1 MGCPRCGSWAV
12 RADRSL
18 AGRMVCAR
26 CGEPL
31 GLGRARR
38 VADGTRRRGQGGRSA
53 LVLPRR
59 WRLWLLLGGL
69 LAVSAVLASVPERP
83 TRPPERRGIEPMRG
97 VVLWPPTVPT
107 GSGDVA
113 IL

>member
-1 MGCPRCGSWAV
+1 
-12 RADRSL
+12 
-18 AGRMVCAR
+18 MVCAR

-31 GLGRARR
+31 GIGRARR

-53 LVLPRR
+53 LVLPSR

-69 LAVSAVLASVPERP
+69 LAASAVLASLPERP
-83 TRPPERRGIEPMRG
+83 TRPPQRPGAELMRG
-97 VVLWPPTVPT
+97 VVQLPPADPA

-113 IL
+113 IR

>member
-1 MGCPRCGSWAV
+1 
-12 RADRSL
+12 
-18 AGRMVCAR
+18 MVCAR

-53 LVLPRR
+53 MVLPRR

-69 LAVSAVLASVPERP
+69 LVVSAVLASLPERR
-83 TRPPERRGIEPMRG
+83 TRPPERPGAEPMRG
-97 VVLWPPTVPT
+97 VVRLAPAGPAR
-107 GSGDVA
+107 SGDVA
-113 IL
+113 IR

>member
-1 MGCPRCGSWAV
+1 
-12 RADRSL
+12 
-18 AGRMVCAR
+18 MVCAR

-31 GLGRARR
+31 GIGRARR

-69 LAVSAVLASVPERP
+69 LAVSAVLASLPERP
-83 TRPPERRGIEPMRG
+83 ARPPKRPGSELMRG
-97 VVLWPPTVPT
+97 VVQLPPVDPAR
-107 GSGDVA
+107 SGDVA
-113 IL
+113 IR

>member
-1 MGCPRCGSWAV
+1 
-12 RADRSL
+12 
-18 AGRMVCAR
+18 MVCAR

-38 VADGTRRRGQGGRSA
+38 VAGGTRRRGQGGGSA

-69 LAVSAVLASVPERP
+69 LAVSAVLASLPDRP
-83 TRPPERRGIEPMRG
+83 TRPPERPGAEPMRG
-97 VVLWPPTVPT
+97 VVQLPPVDQAR
-107 GSGDVA
+107 SGDVA
-113 IL
+113 IR

>member
-1 MGCPRCGSWAV
+1 
-12 RADRSL
+12 
-18 AGRMVCAR
+18 MVCAR

-38 VADGTRRRGQGGRSA
+38 VAGGTRRRGQGGGSA

-69 LAVSAVLASVPERP
+69 LAVSAVLASVPDRP
-83 TRPPERRGIEPMRG
+83 IRPPERRGIEPMRG
-97 VVLWPPTVPT
+97 VVLRPPVAPT
-107 GSGDVA
+107 GCGDVA

>member
-1 MGCPRCGSWAV
+1 
-12 RADRSL
+12 
-18 AGRMVCAR
+18 MVCAR

-69 LAVSAVLASVPERP
+69 LVVSAVLASLPERR
-83 TRPPERRGIEPMRG
+83 TRPPERPGAEPMRG
-97 VVLWPPTVPT
+97 VVRLAPAGPAR
-107 GSGDVA
+107 SGDVA
-113 IL
+113 IR

>member
-1 MGCPRCGSWAV
+1 
-12 RADRSL
+12 
-18 AGRMVCAR
+18 MVCAR

-31 GLGRARR
+31 GIGRGRR

-69 LAVSAVLASVPERP
+69 LAVSAVLASLPERP
-83 TRPPERRGIEPMRG
+83 TRPPQRPGSELMRG
-97 VVLWPPTVPT
+97 VVQLPPVDQARP
-107 GSGDVA
+107 GDVA
-113 IL
+113 IR

>member
-1 MGCPRCGSWAV
+1 
-12 RADRSL
+12 
-18 AGRMVCAR
+18 MVCAR

-53 LVLPRR
+53 LALPRR

-69 LAVSAVLASVPERP
+69 LAVSAVLASLPERP
-83 TRPPERRGIEPMRG
+83 TRPPERPGAEPMGGMVR
-97 VVLWPPTVPT
+97 LPPADPA

-113 IL
+113 IR

>member
-12 RADRSL
+12 RAYRSL

-38 VADGTRRRGQGGRSA
+38 VADGTRRRGQWGRSA
-53 LVLPRR
+53 LVLPLR

-69 LAVSAVLASVPERP
+69 LVVSAVLASLPERR
-83 TRPPERRGIEPMRG
+83 TRPPERPGAEPMRG
-97 VVLWPPTVPT
+97 VVRLAPAGPAR
-107 GSGDVA
+107 SGDVA
-113 IL
+113 IR

>member
-1 MGCPRCGSWAV
+1 MGCPRCGSLAV

-38 VADGTRRRGQGGRSA
+38 VADGTRSRGQGGRSA

-69 LAVSAVLASVPERP
+69 LVVSAVLASLPERR
-83 TRPPERRGIEPMRG
+83 TRPPERPGAEPMRG
-97 VVLWPPTVPT
+97 VVRLAPAGPAR
-107 GSGDVA
+107 SGDVA
-113 IL
+113 IR

>member
-1 MGCPRCGSWAV
+1 
-12 RADRSL
+12 
-18 AGRMVCAR
+18 MVCAR

-31 GLGRARR
+31 GIGRARR

-69 LAVSAVLASVPERP
+69 LAVSAVLASLPERP
-83 TRPPERRGIEPMRG
+83 TRLPERPGAEPMRG
-97 VVLWPPTVPT
+97 VVRLPPADPT
-107 GSGDVA
+107 GPGDVA
-113 IL
+113 IR